1 MSAVAWKILV
11 VALLLLWIVVLFWY
25 TTRTRIGGV
34 QNSEGI
40 FLAQLISRSKTNE
53 RGIDLIKFNICQKGN
68 LAFPCQYL
76 KAEVSSAERNFYIS
90 HIDGVWELVSLG
102 RNGERYPTESL

>member
-1 MSAVAWKILV
+1 MSAVVWKILV

-53 RGIDLIKFNICQKGN
+53 RGIDLIKFNISQKGN
-68 LAFPCQYL
+68 LAFCLYL
-76 KAEVSSAERNFYIS
+76 KTEVPSDKRKFYTSYIN
-90 HIDGVWELVSLG
+90 GVWELVSIG
-102 RNGERYPTESL
+102 GKWERYPTEEL